1 MEHFDNTLDY
11 LKKEPLSIRR
21 FLKISGITFS
31 CIVLIILIFAVLQYK
46 AEIIPFED
54 LENGTE
60 IITNKNSIKFNYG
73 EDRIKEIKLDRI
85 TSVFIEINIKGSVE
99 KLYKNIPNNLDLDF
113 DNVSDVLIT
122 YRGIKLGKT
131 IIFIEISKN

>member
-73 EDRIKEIKLDRI
+73 EDRIKEIKFDRV
-85 TSVFIEINIKGSVE
+85 TSGFIEININGSVE
-99 KLYKNIPNNLDLDF
+99 KLRKNTPNNLDLDF

-131 IIFIEISKN
+131 IIFIEISN